1 MSEEMNSNELFLRG
15 KCAVVTGGTRGIGY
29 AIAEK
34 LLAAGCSV
42 SLCGRTVESVSQAVT
57 ALRAKANGGSK
68 VVGIPTDVSHSSD
81 VLKFFKFT
89 DDELGGVDIAVNNAG
104 IGIFKKTADLTI
116 EDWRRVIGLNLD
128 GVFYVTKEALD
139 RFSKRG
145 GGYLMQISSLAGKN
159 PFAGGAAY
167 NASKFGLNGFSEA
180 VMLDHRYDNVRVTSI
195 MPGSVRTDFTPG
207 GSQSGESWKIAPED
221 IADIVM
227 SLLRLPARTLV
238 SRVEVRPSKPQ
249 KS

>member
-1 MSEEMNSNELFLRG
+1 
-15 KCAVVTGGTRGIGY
+15 
-29 AIAEK
+29 
-34 LLAAGCSV
+34 
-42 SLCGRTVESVSQAVT
+42 
-57 ALRAKANGGSK
+57 
-68 VVGIPTDVSHSSD
+68 

-104 IGIFKKTADLTI
+104 IGIFKKTSDLTI
-116 EDWRRVIGLNLD
+116 EEWRQVIGLNLD
-128 GVFYVTKEALD
+128 GVFYVTKQALE
-139 RFSKRG
+139 RFKLRG
-145 GGYLMQISSLAGKN
+145 GGYLMQIGSLAGKN

-195 MPGSVRTDFTPG
+195 MPGSVRTEFTKG
-207 GSQSGESWKIAPED
+207 GSLTGESWKIAAED

-227 SLLRLPARTLV
+227 SLLRLPERTLV

-249 KS
+249 KG

>member
-1 MSEEMNSNELFLRG
+1 MSQTNTDRFLEG

-29 AIAEK
+29 SIAEK
-34 LLAAGCSV
+34 LLDAGASV
-42 SLCGRTVESVSQAVT
+42 SLCGRSEETVSQAVSS
-57 ALRAKANGGSK
+57 LRHRANGGSK
-68 VVGIPTDVSHSSD
+68 VVGLPADVSDSSE

-104 IGIFKKTADLTI
+104 IGIFKKTSELTI

-128 GVFYVTKEALD
+128 GVFYVTKEALE
-139 RFSKRG
+139 RFKQRG
-145 GGYLMQISSLAGKN
+145 GGYLMQIGSLAGKN

-195 MPGSVRTDFTPG
+195 MPGSVRTEFTPG
-207 GSQSGESWKIAPED
+207 GSLSGESWKIAPED

-227 SLLRLPARTLV
+227 SLLRLPERTLV